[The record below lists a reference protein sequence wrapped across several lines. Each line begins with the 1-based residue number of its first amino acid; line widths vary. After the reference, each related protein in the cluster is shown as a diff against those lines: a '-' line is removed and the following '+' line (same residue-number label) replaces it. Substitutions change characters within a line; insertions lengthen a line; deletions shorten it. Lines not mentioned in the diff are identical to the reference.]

1 MSAPFGLSVAS
12 GLVAWLAVGFVA
24 GKKEA
29 WDSSLYFV
37 AAIPVMCVIAFAI
50 AWRFPVRAWLWA
62 FGIALGQSIG
72 LLFAGG
78 SFSLWPLTIVAMT
91 ILSIPQLAAALIGA
105 GISKRRGRAASEG

>member
-1 MSAPFGLSVAS
+1 VSLPFGLSVAA
-12 GLVAWLAVGFVA
+12 GLVVWLAVGFLS

-37 AAIPVMCVIAFAI
+37 AAIPVMCAIAFAI

-72 LLFAGG
+72 LLFSGG
-78 SFSLWPLTIVAMT
+78 SFSLWPLTIIAMT
-91 ILSIPQLAAALIGA
+91 VLSLPQLAAALIASGLA
-105 GISKRRGRAASEG
+105 KRRAPRLE